1 MGSQK
6 FSGKLGGARG
16 DDTVDAAEQAAQ
28 ATCAHPQCEEPGPYR
43 APRSR
48 ENLNQFYWFC
58 LEHIRE
64 YNAAWNYYADM
75 DDAAI
80 ERAVRDDSVWRRPT
94 WPLGVR
100 SGFRQFRDP
109 LNLFSGSEAM
119 DPKAARAAEAQLQLM
134 SGEERKAMA
143 ELGLEPPVSRAD
155 LKVRYKIL
163 AKTLHPDANGGDKRA
178 EERLKLVNHAYKTL
192 RDSDRLA

>member
-1 MGSQK
+1 MESQK
-6 FSGKLGGARG
+6 YSGKTVGASTPDQFGPGGA
-16 DDTVDAAEQAAQ
+16 TEQ
-28 ATCAHPQCEEPGPYR
+28 TGCAHPLCDEPGPYR

-48 ENLNQFYWFC
+48 DNLNQYYWFC

-64 YNAAWNYYADM
+64 YNAAWNYYAGM

-80 ERAVRDDSVWRRPT
+80 ERALRDDSVWRRPT
-94 WPLGVR
+94 WPLGAR
-100 SGFRQFRDP
+100 SGFKQFRDP
-109 LNLFSGSEAM
+109 LNLFTGEEPI
-119 DPKAARAAEAQLQLM
+119 DPKTARAAEVQLQSM
-134 SGEERKAMA
+134 TGEERKAMA
-143 ELGLEPPVSRAD
+143 ELGLEPPVSRDD

-178 EERLKLVNHAYKTL
+178 EERLKSVNHAYKTL